1 MDDLFFSIIIPTL
14 NEEKNLPLLLKSI
27 ANQPDKDF
35 EVIIA
40 DSGSTDNTKL
50 EALKFADKIP
60 NLRFAQHHVKNVG
73 AARNYGASLAKGPY
87 LIFLD
92 ADVEIGENFLTGIK
106 EKINLS
112 QLDALTVWN
121 RSKKNFIG
129 KLILGLL
136 NLSMTFFQKIKPAAN
151 GPCMIVK
158 KDLFDKIGGF
168 DETITFGED
177 FDLIQR
183 LHRQGSKFAVFQKP
197 ILYVSTRRFE
207 KEGLFLSLQK
217 SIKALLYQLVFGP
230 IRKPIFKYEMGGQY
244 YKEQT

>member
-14 NEEKNLPLLLKSI
+14 NEEKNLPVLLKSI
-27 ANQPDKDF
+27 GNQPDKDF

-40 DSGSTDNTKL
+40 DSGSTDGTKS
-50 EALKFADKIP
+50 EASKFADKIP
-60 NLRFAQHHVKNVG
+60 YLRFAEHRVKNVG
-73 AARNYGASLAKGPY
+73 AARNYGASLAKGQY

-106 EKINLS
+106 EKINLNH
-112 QLDALTVWN
+112 LDTLTVWN
-121 RSKKNFIG
+121 RSKNNFIG

-136 NLSMTFFQKIKPAAN
+136 NLSMTVFQKIKPAAN

-158 KDLFDKIGGF
+158 KELFNKIGGF

-183 LHRQGSKFAVFQKP
+183 LHKKGAKFAVFQKP
-197 ILYVSTRRFE
+197 TLYVSTRRFE

-244 YKEQT
+244 YKEHR